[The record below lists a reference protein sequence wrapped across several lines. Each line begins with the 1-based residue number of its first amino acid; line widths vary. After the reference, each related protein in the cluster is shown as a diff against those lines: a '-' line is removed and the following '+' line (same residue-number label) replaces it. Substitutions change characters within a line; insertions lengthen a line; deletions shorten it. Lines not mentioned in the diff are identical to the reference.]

1 MKVFVT
7 GATGFVGSAIVPELI
22 GAGHKV
28 LGLAQKRRPKRLQQQ
43 GPLRIAVRSGMAGSQ
58 CSRLWSLWPRA
69 SGPVRCWDG
78 SRSGRALP
86 PTWSAEVISNH
97 KQGLHPCFELK
108 QPIDRR
114 REKLVRV
121 SQIRAARGVGHTSRQ
136 RRFTIQDKL
145 VALVIGANTEW
156 TSGAPGSS
164 RCSMPC

>member
-43 GPLRIAVRSGMAGSQ
+43 GPLCIAVRSKMAG
-58 CSRLWSLWPRA
+58 W
-69 SGPVRCWDG
+69 VG
-78 SRSGRALP
+78 SRSGRALS

-108 QPIDRR
+108 QPVDRSPKR
-114 REKLVRV
+114 
-121 SQIRAARGVGHTSRQ
+121 
-136 RRFTIQDKL
+136 D
-145 VALVIGANTEW
+145 
-156 TSGAPGSS
+156 GSS
-164 RCSMPC
+164 RQPN